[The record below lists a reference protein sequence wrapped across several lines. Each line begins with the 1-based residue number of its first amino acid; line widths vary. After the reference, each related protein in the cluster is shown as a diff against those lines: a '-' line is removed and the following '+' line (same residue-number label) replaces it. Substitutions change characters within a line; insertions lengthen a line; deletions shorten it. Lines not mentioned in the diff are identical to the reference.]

1 MISQVMGMISQAG
14 EKERIMLEQKN
25 IQEMTRREY
34 CSYVQRQYSNDPQW
48 VLTRLISKWDQEH
61 EKKKAEQ

>member
-48 VLTRLISKWDQEH
+48 VD
-61 EKKKAEQ
+61 KADF